1 MNGLTSR
8 GGIQKDCRPLMHHE
22 GQQSFSDIRLYLFT
36 LGSVCFLTG
45 LSFSVILRKGGHRV
59 KSVLNGMV
67 QHILHFHG
75 M

>member
-1 MNGLTSR
+1 MNGMTSR

-45 LSFSVILRKGGHRV
+45 LSLVLR
-59 KSVLNGMV
+59 LFY
-67 QHILHFHG
+67 HIQRIYMSAYVFR
-75 M
+75 